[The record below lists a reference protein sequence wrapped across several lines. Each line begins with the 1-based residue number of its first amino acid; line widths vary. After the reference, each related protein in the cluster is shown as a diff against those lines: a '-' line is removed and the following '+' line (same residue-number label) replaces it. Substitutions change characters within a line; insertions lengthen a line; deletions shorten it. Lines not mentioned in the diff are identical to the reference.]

1 MFGHAVKT
9 IISQLTYTALYI
21 AIVKVWICNLVW
33 VLLFLLKDMKFFED
47 GKWIYNF
54 HWKGQ

>member
-33 VLLFLLKDMKFFED
+33 VLLFLLKGMKFFED

-54 HWKGQ
+54 H